1 MFAHLC
7 HADLSDIQ
15 CLQPL
20 INREDLMKVLA
31 LLFLV
36 SCSTFQERNKER
48 DLQSK
53 MLRALNDKSA
63 EFASCAKKHKLFTK
77 LGNDRIRVE
86 LILDINSKGQVEKF
100 QIDNQSY
107 SNEFVDCMFGV
118 ADLIAFPKLEKGE
131 MVNLTQ
137 PFIFS
142 R

>member
-1 MFAHLC
+1 
-7 HADLSDIQ
+7 
-15 CLQPL
+15 
-20 INREDLMKVLA
+20 MKVLA

-36 SCSTFQERNKER
+36 SCSTFHKRDKER
-48 DLQSK
+48 DLQSQ
-53 MLRALNDKSA
+53 MLRALNDKSVD
-63 EFASCAKKHKLFTK
+63 FATCAKKHGLFEK
-77 LGNDRIRVE
+77 LGSDRIRVE

-107 SNEFVDCMFGV
+107 SNEFVDCMFSV
-118 ADLIAFPKLEKGE
+118 ADLIAFPKLKKGE